1 MPTAIINNIQIY
13 YESHG
18 AGEPLVLIPGFASG
32 VWIWFKQI
40 EELAKSFRVITFDP
54 RGVSRS
60 DKPQAAI
67 TIKTIAD
74 DVAAL
79 LEQLNIEQAHIL
91 GASFGGF
98 VAQEFVLAYPQK
110 VKSLILC
117 CTSFGGA
124 KHIPP
129 SMEVLT
135 AFASTKGLNTEERVR
150 ENLLLAFNRTYV
162 ETHKEEIDK
171 VCELRATN
179 VVPEYVY
186 TQQLQAAVMFDAS
199 ERVSQ
204 IQTPTL
210 VLTGDNDSIVP
221 PQNSRNLAALIPNA
235 ELKFINGGSH
245 LFFIEQAEEFN
256 QTVRESVVRCPSSV
270 AKELLKN
277 KFLFSNARTQIK
289 CGDKP

>member
-1 MPTAIINNIQIY
+1 MPTAQINNIQIY

-18 AGEPLVLIPGFASG
+18 AGEPLVLIPGFASSM
-32 VWIWFKQI
+32 WIWFRQI
-40 EELAKSFRVITFDP
+40 EELSKSFRVISFDP

-60 DKPQAAI
+60 DKPQEAI

-74 DVAAL
+74 DIAAL
-79 LEQLNIEQAHIL
+79 LDSIGIEKTHIL

-124 KHIPP
+124 KHITP
-129 SMEVLT
+129 SLEVLA

-150 ENLLLAFNRTYV
+150 ENLLLAFNQKYV
-162 ETHKEEIDK
+162 ETHKEEIDR
-171 VCELRATN
+171 VCELRAAN

-186 TQQLQAAVMFDAS
+186 TQQLQAAVLFDTS
-199 ERVSQ
+199 ERISQ
-204 IQTPTL
+204 IETPTL

-221 PQNSRNLAALIPNA
+221 PQNSHNLAALIPNA
-235 ELKFINGGSH
+235 ELKFIKGGSH

-256 QTVRESVVRCPSSV
+256 LVIKQFINQ
-270 AKELLKN
+270 LK
-277 KFLFSNARTQIK
+277 T
-289 CGDKP
+289 